1 MKVKILKSLATAKGA
16 YTPNA
21 VVEVEDEIADK
32 WITSGHAALYEQPL
46 EMTPTHGYGVPITTV
61 HPRSYAEYT
70 KEQITAMNAKEQH
83 EFIEKYE
90 LAVEGYKKSMKAT
103 ELEHALLL
111 FLGYSRVDSE

>member
-32 WITSGHAALYEQPL
+32 WITSGHAAR
-46 EMTPTHGYGVPITTV
+46 TGGYGVPINTI

-83 EFIEKYE
+83 EFIEKHE

-111 FLGYSRVDSE
+111 FLGYSTVDSE